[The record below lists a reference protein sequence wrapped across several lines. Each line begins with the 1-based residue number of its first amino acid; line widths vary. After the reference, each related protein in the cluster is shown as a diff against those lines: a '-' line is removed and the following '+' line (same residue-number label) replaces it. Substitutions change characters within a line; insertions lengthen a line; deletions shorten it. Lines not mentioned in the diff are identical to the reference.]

1 MSSSRCHGWRRSE
14 CERSVESWREPCA
27 RGSGNGAEQR
37 ACARHEGRTRVL
49 DRLTIMKQRTGSI
62 LIVDDDDMAR
72 EVLRRRLS
80 AQGYS
85 VADVPN
91 GREAITLIKKTAFD
105 VLLLDIVMP
114 EFDGLQTLA
123 ALRETHPA
131 NELPVIMLTAKEG
144 SEDVVEALRLGA
156 NDYVTKSIPFSV
168 VLARIQTQV
177 TLRQLAARV
186 EALAVRDPLTGLYN
200 RRGFYQLA
208 EKEEQRV
215 RRYGGTLQAIMI
227 DMDHFKKINDTHGHN
242 AGDQVLAVTS
252 RYCQQQLRTADLIGR
267 WGGEEYAI
275 LLPGIDLA
283 GAAKTAERLRT
294 GWPMPSSTGTM
305 APSR

>member
-1 MSSSRCHGWRRSE
+1 
-14 CERSVESWREPCA
+14 
-27 RGSGNGAEQR
+27 
-37 ACARHEGRTRVL
+37 
-49 DRLTIMKQRTGSI
+49 MKQRTGSI

-283 GAAKTAERLRT
+283 GAAKTAERLRDGVANALIDGDDGAIKVT
-294 GWPMPSSTGTM
+294 LSAGVASLDETCKNLEALLNHADRAMYDAKRDGRNRVCVFGATEG
-305 APSR
+305 

>member
-1 MSSSRCHGWRRSE
+1 
-14 CERSVESWREPCA
+14 
-27 RGSGNGAEQR
+27 
-37 ACARHEGRTRVL
+37 
-49 DRLTIMKQRTGSI
+49 MKQQPGSL

-72 EVLRRRLS
+72 EILRRRLS

-85 VADVPN
+85 VAEAPS
-91 GREAITLIKKTAFD
+91 GREAMALVKKTAFD

-114 EFDGLQTLA
+114 EFDGLQTLV
-123 ALRETHPA
+123 ALREIRPA

-144 SEDVVEALRLGA
+144 SDDVVEALRLGA

-177 TLRQLAARV
+177 TLRRLVARV
-186 EALAVRDPLTGLYN
+186 EALAVQDSLTGLYN

-215 RRYGGTLQAIMI
+215 KRYGGTLQAIMV
-227 DMDHFKKINDTHGHN
+227 DMDHFKKINDTYGHKV
-242 AGDQVLAVTS
+242 GDEVLAVTS
-252 RYCQQQLRTADLIGR
+252 RCCQQHLRTVDLIGR

-275 LLPGIDLA
+275 LLPGIDVE
-283 GAAKTAERLRT
+283 GAVKTAERLRSVVADAVIDGDDGAIKVT
-294 GWPMPSSTGTM
+294 LSAGVASLDETCADLG
-305 APSR
+305 ALLSRADKAMYDAKRGGRNRVCLFEAAEG